1 MMTESQFNLTHGF
14 FLALC
19 TMLKADS
26 VDRRKWEKE
35 TKAAAEMMDKSG
47 IPFSLQNC
55 IAAAAADGHYFPISW
70 HRLEEVKAALKM
82 LPADFDTLDKRRRI
96 LSVTLSRPV
105 SSAEVIA
112 ASLQ

>member
-1 MMTESQFNLTHGF
+1 
-14 FLALC
+14 
-19 TMLKADS
+19 
-26 VDRRKWEKE
+26 
-35 TKAAAEMMDKSG
+35 
-47 IPFSLQNC
+47 
-55 IAAAAADGHYFPISW
+55 
-70 HRLEEVKAALKM
+70 M